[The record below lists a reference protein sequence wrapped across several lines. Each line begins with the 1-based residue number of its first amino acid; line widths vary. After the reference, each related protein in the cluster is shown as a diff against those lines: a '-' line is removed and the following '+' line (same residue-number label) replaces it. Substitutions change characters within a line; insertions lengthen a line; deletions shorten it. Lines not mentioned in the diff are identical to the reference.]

1 MRVSTT
7 SAPAL
12 PGCGSHRSSSRA
24 APVSHTQQRA
34 CRKALQAP
42 RAAAA
47 AGDGPQ
53 SAGGSSASSSGNGA
67 GPAPAPQSNS
77 SQQQQQQQQQQQRQQ
92 QPNSWRQT
100 STNTT
105 PSSSSSGKR
114 AVVVGGG
121 WAGFG
126 AALALAKAGAQVTL
140 LDASATPGG
149 LSSAFQT
156 PGGQLVEP
164 GIKGFWYQYA
174 NIEAL
179 VAELGIPSPFTPF
192 TRSSFWSPDGLQVES
207 PIFQD
212 LPRLPTPLGSFV
224 HTAPLFRQ
232 LPLADRATAAP
243 LVKALLEHDLDDTLY
258 NSYDSQSAYEL
269 FRGAGVSKKLYEKFL
284 APMLLVTL
292 FAPPTE
298 LSAAAALG
306 ALYFF
311 VLAHQ
316 PDFDV
321 RWCKGPI
328 GELIFSPLV
337 SRLKSLGV
345 TILGGRRAQQLLP
358 MQDHKTLAS
367 ANPSS
372 SSSSSKGQLPG
383 VVVAKG
389 PDGVLEQ
396 HHADVIVL
404 AAGVPALQ
412 QLLRSSPVLAAADDL
427 RGVMNVNCSDVLAVR
442 LWLQQKLSL
451 RSASNVV
458 AGFDDGV
465 GGTFFQLDKLQRC
478 ATPRSAS
485 NVVACF
491 DDGVGGTFFQLDKL
505 QDMHKGKRGSVLEF
519 DMYHAEPP
527 LLLLLLLLLPQ
538 DMYKGAAGSVVEFD
552 MYHAEPPLLL
562 LPLLLLLLLLP
573 PPQDMYKG
581 TAGSV
586 LEFDMYH
593 AEPLLPLSD
602 EAIIQR
608 MLQTYLAPALPG
620 GIAEASRLTV
630 TDASVLRF
638 RNAVTRFSPGSN
650 SQLPGIST
658 SLPNLFVAGD
668 CVKQGPGTH
677 GCKGLSQE
685 KAYVSGLQAGN
696 RAAAQLGLAPGARV
710 LPVEPDEPH
719 VAAAKQLLKVQRQL
733 GQLAGSVASSS
744 SSSSSSSR
752 RRGTSMRPAD
762 TSSSSGSSSGGWIR
776 EAGDS
781 ERRAQASH
789 ELRDLMRAEV
799 AEQVGEQKRVEQQA

>member
-1 MRVSTT
+1 MRE
-7 SAPAL
+7 APRDVE
-12 PGCGSHRSSSRA
+12 GSWWSPASRA
-24 APVSHTQQRA
+24 SDTR
-34 CRKALQAP
+34 
-42 RAAAA
+42 
-47 AGDGPQ
+47 
-53 SAGGSSASSSGNGA
+53 
-67 GPAPAPQSNS
+67 
-77 SQQQQQQQQQQQRQQ
+77 
-92 QPNSWRQT
+92 
-100 STNTT
+100 
-105 PSSSSSGKR
+105 
-114 AVVVGGG
+114 VVE
-121 WAGFG
+121 
-126 AALALAKAGAQVTL
+126 
-140 LDASATPGG
+140 
-149 LSSAFQT
+149 
-156 PGGQLVEP
+156 GQLVEP
-164 GIKGFWYQYA
+164 GIKGFWYQYS

-179 VAELGIPSPFTPF
+179 VSELGIPSPFTPF

-212 LPRLPTPLGSFV
+212 LPRLPAPLGSFV

-232 LPLADRATAAP
+232 LPLADRATAAS
-243 LVKALLEHDLDDTLY
+243 LVKALLEHDLDGTLY

-269 FRGAGVSKKLYEKFL
+269 FSAAGVSKMLYEKFL

-306 ALYFF
+306 ALYYFA
-311 VLAHQ
+311 LAHQ

-337 SRLKSLGV
+337 SRLQSLGV

-358 MQDHKTLAS
+358 MQDHKTSAI

-389 PDGVLEQ
+389 PDGVLEH

-465 GGTFFQLDKLQRC
+465 GGTFFQLDKLQ
-478 ATPRSAS
+478 
-485 NVVACF
+485 
-491 DDGVGGTFFQLDKL
+491 
-505 QDMHKGKRGSVLEF
+505 
-519 DMYHAEPP
+519 
-527 LLLLLLLLLPQ
+527 
-538 DMYKGAAGSVVEFD
+538 
-552 MYHAEPPLLL
+552 
-562 LPLLLLLLLLP
+562 
-573 PPQDMYKG
+573 DMYKG

-620 GIAEASRLTV
+620 GVAEASRLTV

-696 RAAAQLGLAPGARV
+696 RAAAHLPWPGPGRPGA
-710 LPVEPDEPH
+710 
-719 VAAAKQLLKVQRQL
+719 
-733 GQLAGSVASSS
+733 AS
-744 SSSSSSSR
+744 
-752 RRGTSMRPAD
+752 
-762 TSSSSGSSSGGWIR
+762 
-776 EAGDS
+776 
-781 ERRAQASH
+781 RA
-789 ELRDLMRAEV
+789 
-799 AEQVGEQKRVEQQA
+799 